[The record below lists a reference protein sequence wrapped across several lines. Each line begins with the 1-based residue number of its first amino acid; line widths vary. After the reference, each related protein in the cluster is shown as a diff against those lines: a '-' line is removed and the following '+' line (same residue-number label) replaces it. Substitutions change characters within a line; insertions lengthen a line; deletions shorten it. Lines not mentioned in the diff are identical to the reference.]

1 MLMASVVSACAAIIL
16 IGHCIEHGPDL
27 LFVLSCVMRGPRAPQ
42 TKSQE
47 LLDVAIWDVRIKH
60 FISTARVYVHVT
72 AVAILSLVC
81 AMFAQPASMTPLQV
95 SAALLGWIQHH
106 VVATEKLKMNK
117 ARVRL
122 LVLLHYVQCGAFVYA
137 LPSDCEHAIIASAL
151 VMTIRF
157 TISILSAD
165 IGTALPAQ
173 ALFMMHEIWI
183 AWKRDPSTATTV
195 FWYQLITSSAILAVS
210 GVVEFSA
217 RSRIA
222 MLLNSESMVVS
233 FRQMLRSLCDGE
245 LLLDGNLC
253 VVGKAECLRRLLM
266 TSDTFSNQSFE
277 ELLVEEERP
286 RFLRF
291 MSEKLESAMTGST
304 DDNKLMSAPPCLRV
318 SLKGTGHRIGVDLFH
333 VKMPPLFGEE
343 TYHLVALREDSD
355 SRQTAPEAFAEAAP
369 DSTPALLRT
378 EENGTKT
385 AGVASSVARSDRS
398 VPQVSSNS
406 LIQICPEL
414 QEMTLL
420 VDASTPLLDL
430 QEMTLLVDASTPL
443 LDVEQAHLSFVRLGD
458 EFDCSMPSLRRIVRP
473 TDWGTVRSDLREFAL
488 TAGNMQSAAQQKD
501 VLKMKLRLQDDAK
514 RCVEARDVQVSAFSP
529 PASAGGSEP
538 MLRKLCLQIGGLKVV
553 AKPKHRCELQGVHE
567 GQSDESEGEM
577 SEVSAL

>member
-1 MLMASVVSACAAIIL
+1 MFMASIVSACAAIIL
-16 IGHCIEHGPDL
+16 IAHCVGHGPDL
-27 LFVLSCVMRGPRAPQ
+27 LFVLSCVMRGPRASP

-47 LLDVAIWDVRIKH
+47 LLDVAIWDIRIKH
-60 FISTARVYVHVT
+60 FISAARVYVHVT
-72 AVAILSLVC
+72 AVATIGLVC
-81 AMFAQPASMTPLQV
+81 AMFAQPTSMPPLQV
-95 SAALLGWIQHH
+95 SMALLGWIQHH
-106 VVATEKLKMNK
+106 VVATETLTMNK
-117 ARVRL
+117 ARMRL
-122 LVLLHYVQCGAFVYA
+122 LVLLHYVQCGAFVYG
-137 LPSDCEHAIIASAL
+137 LPSDCEHAILTSAL
-151 VMTIRF
+151 VLTIRF
-157 TISILSAD
+157 TISLLSAD
-165 IGTALPAQ
+165 IGTAVPAQ

-195 FWYQLITSSAILAVS
+195 FWYQLIASSAILAVS
-210 GVVEFSA
+210 GLVEFST

-233 FRQMLRSLCDGE
+233 FRQMLRGLCDGE
-245 LLLDGNLC
+245 LLLDGNLR
-253 VVGKAECLRRLLM
+253 VVGKVECLRRLLM
-266 TSDTFSNQSFE
+266 TSDDFSNQSFE

-291 MSEKLESAMTGST
+291 MFENLESTMTGA

-318 SLKGTGHRIGVDLFH
+318 SLKGAGHRIGVDLFH
-333 VKMPPLFGEE
+333 VKMPPLFGQE

-355 SRQTAPEAFAEAAP
+355 FRQAAEAFAEAAP
-369 DSTPALLRT
+369 DSTPALPQI
-378 EENGTKT
+378 EEKGTKT
-385 AGVASSVARSDRS
+385 AGVGSSVARSDRS

-420 VDASTPLLDL
+420 VDASTPLLD
-430 QEMTLLVDASTPL
+430 
-443 LDVEQAHLSFVRLGD
+443 VEQAHLSFVRRGD

-488 TAGNMQSAAQQKD
+488 TAGSMQSAAQQKD
-501 VLKMKLRLQDDAK
+501 VLKTKLRLQDDAK

-538 MLRKLCLQIGGLKVV
+538 MLRKLCLQIGGLRVV
-553 AKPKHRCELQGVHE
+553 DKPKPRCELQGVHE
-567 GQSDESEGEM
+567 CQSDESEGDL